1 MQYMK
6 LLQEKASILGNHYVS
21 PCTSEKVAQLEID
34 LGYTLPLAIKEFFLL
49 TGEDYMMLVT
59 GPLHTEQSVNAIFE
73 MQSTLAKYMVQS
85 GNVPFENVL
94 AFTHSEYGFNFV
106 YVNEGDN
113 PVVYF
118 YDDNFIDYPGSYSYL
133 PGFPL
138 GTSSGGET
146 FQDFIEERINEELA
160 LRTKYEYRPA
170 LVPVETTLYKD
181 YHLRFAN
188 DNLRGLSVKNVYLE
202 PGFAH
207 STATILIRDILV
219 KEALNGNIR
228 SYLMDVKSTIN
239 GATGFK
245 LNRGN
250 TIVSIQEGTTTLESN
265 FHDWDAS
272 CTLPT
277 TEFVQILEEFEY
289 FWKLEPLSGRQV
301 PYDPSNDP
309 LIDGLS

>member
-6 LLQEKASILGNHYVS
+6 LLQESASILGKQYVS
-21 PCTSEKVAQLEID
+21 PSTPEKIAQLEID
-34 LGYTLPLAIKEFFLL
+34 LGYPIPLALKEFFLL

-59 GPLHTEQSVNAIFE
+59 GPLHAEQSVNALLK
-73 MQSTLAKYMVQS
+73 MQSELAEFMIES
-85 GNVPFENVL
+85 GNVPFDNVL
-94 AFTHSEYGFNFV
+94 VFTHSIELFSFV
-106 YVNEGDN
+106 HLNEGDN
-113 PVVYF
+113 PIVYS
-118 YDDNFIDYPGSYSYL
+118 YDDVFLAYPDLIPYVQ
-133 PGFPL
+133 GFPI
-138 GTSSGGET
+138 GTSSGGRT

-160 LRTKYEYRPA
+160 LRAKYEHRPA